1 MLESLKVL
9 IFCLK
14 DKFGLL
20 LGILKPNLP
29 PPSLPTPPNKMAVH
43 THAKQYLA
51 LYFWH

>member
-20 LGILKPNLP
+20 LGILKPNP
-29 PPSLPTPPNKMAVH
+29 PPLLSQPLPTKWLCIPTQNSI
-43 THAKQYLA
+43 
-51 LYFWH
+51 